1 MRKIEVAANYYDL
14 QVAPSFS
21 AYLSSTTTIPNAT
34 YTKVIFDTV
43 EWDNTGAYDS
53 TTGDWTPAKGIHRVL
68 FTVCG
73 FSRSRTTGSTSGSNP
88 MTKKVHVF
96 LFKNGDSFLRCPV
109 PGINNLR
116 NASTANY
123 PYGQNKVYHR
133 TASLSAIIDS
143 NGTDT
148 YAVYVGISS
157 VFYTGENRLWGQGNI
172 SSDFLNTS
180 GASTSSCL
188 IGNESSSGTNRTD
201 RTVRNYFQAY
211 MIQPSG
217 R

>member
-53 TTGDWTPAKGIHRVL
+53 TTGDWTPAKGAHRVL
-68 FTVCG
+68 FTICG
-73 FSRSRTTGSTSGSNP
+73 FNRSRTTSSTTAANAF
-88 MTKKVHVF
+88 TKKVHVF
-96 LFKNGDSFLRCPV
+96 LFKNGDSWLRGAV
-109 PGINNLR
+109 PGISNFRNINN
-116 NASTANY
+116 SSY
-123 PYGQNKVYHR
+123 PYGQNKVFHR
-133 TASLSAIIDS
+133 TAHLSAIIDA

-148 YAVYVGISS
+148 YAVYVGITSAY
-157 VFYTGENRLWGQGNI
+157 YTLENRLWGQGNI
-172 SSDFLNTS
+172 SSDFSNTS
-180 GASTSSCL
+180 GANTSSCL

-201 RTVRNYFQAY
+201 RTIRNYFQAY

-217 R
+217 